1 MQYRQLGNSGLTVST
16 VGLGCSNLGRTDTVK
31 GTDALI
37 HAAVDAGITLFD
49 VADAYGREPGV
60 SETMLGKALGKHRD
74 DVVVATKFGLDMGG
88 SNGQDHG
95 VRGSRRYIVRA
106 VEASLRRLNTD
117 HIDLYQLHVPDPH
130 TPVEETLDA
139 LDDLVRSGKVRYV
152 GASNMAGWQIGEA
165 EFTSRARG
173 SVRFISVQNQYNL
186 LHRYAETEV
195 IPAAA
200 AYGVGVLPYY
210 PLANGLLT
218 GKYSDGHAP
227 QGSRLAHL
235 RPALLTNANLDQLQA
250 FDAFARERNL
260 EPVEV
265 AFSWLA
271 SRPAVSSII
280 AGATKPKQVRQ
291 NAAAVTW
298 VPTAEDNDALDRIF
312 PRDPNA
318 VLF

>member
-1 MQYRQLGNSGLTVST
+1 MRCATRPGASRPAP
-16 VGLGCSNLGRTDTVK
+16 SNTATQTQE

-49 VADAYGREPGV
+49 VADAYGREPGL
-60 SETMLGKALGKHRD
+60 SESMLGKALGNRRD
-74 DVVVATKFGLDMGG
+74 DVVVATKFGMDMRG

-95 VRGSRRYIVRA
+95 ARGSRSYIIRA

-117 HIDLYQLHVPDPH
+117 HIDLYQLHVPDPN
-130 TPVEETLDA
+130 TPIEETLDA
-139 LDDLVRSGKVRYV
+139 LDNLVSAGKVRYV

-165 EFTSRARG
+165 EFTSRTRG

-186 LHRYAETEV
+186 LQRYAETEV
-195 IPAAA
+195 IPAAQ

-218 GKYSDGHAP
+218 GKYSDGKAP

-235 RPALLTNANLDQLQA
+235 RPTLLEQANLEQLRA
-250 FDAFARERNL
+250 FDAFARERGL
-260 EPVEV
+260 QPVEV

-271 SRPAVSSII
+271 SRPAVSSVI
-280 AGATKPKQVRQ
+280 AGATTPKQVRQ
-291 NAAAVTW
+291 NATAITW
-298 VPTAEDNDALDRIF
+298 VPTAQDNEALEAIF
-312 PRDPNA
+312 PKDPNA
-318 VLF
+318 VLY